1 MAGNI
6 STPGASVVSR
16 ALALLYAFD
25 DQHRRLTLTELARRA
40 DLPVPTA
47 HRLAGELA
55 AGGALVR
62 RANGEYAVGR
72 RLWDVGLLAPVQT
85 GLRQVASLFLNDV
98 HAATRATV
106 HLAIRDGTK
115 VLYLERLS
123 GRSSVP
129 VVSRVG
135 SRLPMHS
142 TGVGKVLLAH
152 APEQIQEDVL
162 AHLTRLTPYT
172 VIQPDRLRA
181 QLDRTRRDGYA
192 TTVEEMTLGAC
203 SIAVPVRGRDDEVLA
218 AIGVVVPTM
227 KRDRARLVSA
237 LQVAAQGVRRS
248 LSV

>member
-1 MAGNI
+1 
-6 STPGASVVSR
+6 
-16 ALALLYAFD
+16 
-25 DQHRRLTLTELARRA
+25 
-40 DLPVPTA
+40 
-47 HRLAGELA
+47 
-55 AGGALVR
+55 
-62 RANGEYAVGR
+62 
-72 RLWDVGLLAPVQT
+72 
-85 GLRQVASLFLNDV
+85 
-98 HAATRATV
+98 V

-152 APEQIQEDVL
+152 APEQVQEDAL

-218 AIGVVVPTM
+218 AIGVVVPTLS
-227 KRDRARLVSA
+227 RDRARLLSE

>member
-1 MAGNI
+1 
-6 STPGASVVSR
+6 V
-16 ALALLYAFD
+16 D
-25 DQHRRLTLTELARRA
+25 
-40 DLPVPTA
+40 
-47 HRLAGELA
+47 
-55 AGGALVR
+55 
-62 RANGEYAVGR
+62 
-72 RLWDVGLLAPVQT
+72 
-85 GLRQVASLFLNDV
+85 
-98 HAATRATV
+98 
-106 HLAIRDGTK
+106 LAIRDGTT

-129 VVSRVG
+129 VVSRIG

-181 QLDRTRRDGYA
+181 QLDRIRRDGYA

-203 SIAVPVRGRDDEVLA
+203 SIAVPVRGRDGEVLA
-218 AIGVVVPTM
+218 AIGVVVPTL
-227 KRDRARLVSA
+227 KRDRARLLSA
-237 LQVAAQGVRRS
+237 LQVAAHGVRRS